1 MPDRREY
8 LAEFHRDEYAK
19 QRGSVLDHYGRDCAC
34 CGAVEQLEVDHIGG
48 GGNRHREE
56 IPGSVSGAHLYRWLI
71 RQGFPHGFQVLCR
84 SCNRHKAGNGRCWLD
99 HSDGAPSYETQARA
113 RNGQYR
119 INYNNRRDARIGY
132 RALHLRV
139 RKAHG
144 RAADHPCEHADGSC
158 SGSMQWANISGDY
171 RGIDDFMPLCR
182 FHHRLYDH
190 VREATVQDL
199 SDLLGDPV
207 TALAP
212 TSQAGGNQVF
222 SNEAAHTAPGSLPAS
237 PATTADGQVIDHA
250 PPKIAVSGP
259 EIPPGTDG
267 KRQAKGQDWSPPG
280 APAWK
285 TAPASGS

>member
-1 MPDRREY
+1 
-8 LAEFHRDEYAK
+8 
-19 QRGSVLDHYGRDCAC
+19 
-34 CGAVEQLEVDHIGG
+34 
-48 GGNRHREE
+48 
-56 IPGSVSGAHLYRWLI
+56 
-71 RQGFPHGFQVLCR
+71 
-84 SCNRHKAGNGRCWLD
+84 
-99 HSDGAPSYETQARA
+99 
-113 RNGQYR
+113 
-119 INYNNRRDARIGY
+119 
-132 RALHLRV
+132 
-139 RKAHG
+139 
-144 RAADHPCEHADGSC
+144 
-158 SGSMQWANISGDY
+158 
-171 RGIDDFMPLCR
+171 
-182 FHHRLYDH
+182 
-190 VREATVQDL
+190 VQDL

-267 KRQAKGQDWSPPG
+267 KRQAKGQDWSAPG